1 MSNNPQ
7 IESLAY
13 DPGKLVLASAA
24 PARRFLQLPKNVLHG
39 QLGALSA
46 AEAFNSL
53 SEIPAD
59 GNFGVLLRVKGC
71 NNLAIRGYLSRNS
84 ATLTA
89 GTENSV
95 VRVWG
100 VAADA
105 SFPSGLVTPSE
116 PISLLSGQYFG
127 EATFTTGAAL
137 IALPT
142 GSPLIPPQST
152 SNSWCDVVSITAGNP
167 HTGFNN
173 SLGAAGSGRWLRI
186 VDLMGYPAV
195 YVQWRNSAAAVAFNG
210 EYYQY

>member
-13 DPGKLVLASAA
+13 DPGKLVLASSA
-24 PARRFLQLPKNVLHG
+24 PARRLLQTPKNVLHG

-59 GNFGVLLRVKGC
+59 GNFGVLVRVKGS
-71 NNLAIRGYLSRNS
+71 NNLALRGYLSRNS
-84 ATLTA
+84 GALTA
-89 GTENSV
+89 GVENTV
-95 VRVWG
+95 LRAWG
-100 VAADA
+100 VASMAN
-105 SFPSGLVTPSE
+105 FPSALVTPAE
-116 PISLLSGQYFG
+116 ITSLISGQYFG
-127 EATFTTGAAL
+127 EVTFTTGAAL

-152 SNSWCDVVSITAGNP
+152 SNSWCDVVSITGGNP

-186 VDLMGYPAV
+186 LDLMGYPAV
-195 YVQWRNSAAAVAFNG
+195 YIQWRNSAAAVAFNG
-210 EYYQY
+210 EYYQF